1 MGFDMGVYEDTFKNF
16 LRVRDRLLEEMNGD
30 PYSISAQAYRK
41 CFSLPLMFYKD
52 KDFQMCIEEIKTMVN
67 KGG

>member
-1 MGFDMGVYEDTFKNF
+1 MGVYEDTFKNF

-41 CFSLPLMFYKD
+41 CFALPLIFYKD
-52 KDFQMCIEEIKTMVN
+52 KELQMCIEEIKTMVN

>member
-1 MGFDMGVYEDTFKNF
+1 MGCYMRVYEETFKNF

-52 KDFQMCIEEIKTMVN
+52 KGFEACIKEIKAMVN